1 MKVQLNSYL
10 LESSELVA
18 HLIGAQSAPS
28 SSSGSTRVSQ
38 RRLRTET
45 QPLLPAS
52 LPQPTMTARQLARI
66 SLDQL
71 VARFGEDWEQER
83 LRKHLP
89 FIMEIAAA
97 ETEQTFG
104 YHGASQEVRIF
115 QDALK
120 VIYQEKLGITLPD
133 DFYFL
138 RIPGDQF
145 LYETDNLKKEFLDSR
160 PKLDPRLFSYTLD
173 FYILRP
179 LNEECGLS
187 LKAADFSPEAL
198 EEMERVVMSVLKK
211 RIYEQWN
218 PFNQSASIF
227 SAPSHLSREISALS
241 DLSIDEVNFKLNELR
256 SNISIRW
263 DDGFDSY
270 LEKIYHVEIADMM
283 KIINADQIEQD
294 AFYKRGY
301 ERLEIKRLWGEFCY
315 YFGDTNA
322 EGSSRVIS
330 MVGPIFGGLEPGGLG
345 ESSLSPFLTNGSYEG
360 HDASLEYRLNWF
372 CESLGMAK
380 DTGTQLMEA
389 GRQIIYVGDEATGV
403 LFQLYDTSL
412 DHVVDRVTYLTEEIG
427 HPIHRAQKINTSAYI
442 NGELKEDPK
451 LEIRLIMD
459 NGTSLNPN
467 GSIRMVRYDLLP
479 EGTGESVLDAM
490 RDVIRGADV
499 DAEKVEQYKAK
510 LNEYW

>member
-1 MKVQLNSYL
+1 MKIQLNSYL

-45 QPLLPAS
+45 QPILPS
-52 LPQPTMTARQLARI
+52 TLPKPTMTARQLARI
-66 SLDQL
+66 SLDQIL
-71 VARFGEDWEQER
+71 EGFCYER
-83 LRKHLP
+83 STEFQKRVEKHLP
-89 FIMEIAAA
+89 YILEIAAA

-120 VIYQEKLGITLPD
+120 VIYEEKLGIKLPD

-138 RIPGDQF
+138 RIPGDSF
-145 LYETDNLKKEFLDSR
+145 LYETDNVKNEFLDSR
-160 PKLDPRLFSYTLD
+160 PKLDAQMRAYALD

-179 LNEECGLS
+179 LNEEYGLS
-187 LKAADFSPEAL
+187 LKTADFSSEAF
-198 EEMERVVMSVLKK
+198 EEMDRFVIGMLKK
-211 RIYEQWN
+211 RIFEDWN
-218 PFNQSASIF
+218 PFSQSMSIL
-227 SAPSHLSREISALS
+227 SAPSTLSKEISIFS

-256 SNISIRW
+256 SKNSTGGLS
-263 DDGFDSY
+263 DY
-270 LEKIYHVEIADMM
+270 LEELYDVKRLPISQMGKEGW
-283 KIINADQIEQD
+283 D
-294 AFYKRGY
+294 AFLVRDKECR
-301 ERLEIKRLWGEFCY
+301 EILSQWNEFCY
-315 YFGDTNA
+315 FFCDTNA
-322 EGSSRVIS
+322 EGSSKVIS
-330 MVGPIFGGLEPGGLG
+330 MVGPLFGGLEPGGTG
-345 ESSLSPFLTNGSYEG
+345 ESCLGPFLGNSSYEG
-360 HDASLEYRLNWF
+360 HDGRLENILNRF

-380 DTGTQLMEA
+380 DTGTKLMEA
-389 GRQIIYVGDEATGV
+389 GRQVVYAEGEENVTGV
-403 LFQLYDTSL
+403 LFQLYDISS
-412 DHVVDRVTYLTEEIG
+412 DHAVDRVTYLTQSIG
-427 HPIHRAQKINTSAYI
+427 HPIHRAQKINTSSYV
-442 NGELKEDPK
+442 NGELKDEPG

-479 EGTGESVLDAM
+479 EGTGEAVLDAM